1 MKVVIV
7 GGGISGL
14 ATAYLLSEKAKKGEI
29 ESPLNLTLLEGDSRL
44 GGNIWSEKVDGF
56 LCERGANGF
65 LDNKPWTLELCDKLG
80 ISDRL
85 LRTNDSARKR
95 FIYSEGKLHQLP
107 ESVLSFF
114 LKSQILSVYGKLR
127 ILLEPFTKKPKEGI
141 DETIA
146 DFVKRHIGEESLR
159 KLVGPMVS
167 GVFAGDPYR
176 LSLKSSFPIMAELE
190 KEGDGS
196 LVKAMFRRMKKSKED
211 KKEGKAVK
219 KGGPTGPGGILTSFK
234 EGIEYLI
241 HILGERLG
249 GKVATSTEVQS
260 IEKNPQKDH
269 PYIIYFKDKNG
280 EGKIDADVVVLATP
294 SYVTAK
300 MIEILEPNIA
310 DMLNEIPSPP
320 IVVICLGYNRSLIS
334 HPLDGFGFL
343 IPHEERMNILGCL
356 WDSSMYEG
364 RAPEG
369 YVLLRAMVGGAR
381 RPEMA
386 SLKDDEL
393 IKLVRKDLEVIL
405 EIDVAPEFIRIYRH
419 EKAIPQYIV
428 GHSERMRTVEEALK
442 KHPGLFLTGN
452 SYYGIGINDCVRE
465 AFKTAENVTGYI
477 KNQIQNS
484 KIKMQN

>member
-1 MKVVIV
+1 MKAVII

-14 ATAYLLSEKAKKGEI
+14 ATAYLLSERAREGEI
-29 ESPLNLTLLEGDSRL
+29 RLPLNITLLEREGRL

-80 ISDRL
+80 IGDRL

-114 LKSQILSVYGKLR
+114 LKSQILSVHGKLR
-127 ILLEPFTKKPKEGI
+127 ILLEPFTRKPEEGM

-146 DFVKRHIGEESLR
+146 DFVKRHIGEEALR

-167 GVFAGDPYR
+167 GVFAGDPYS

-196 LVKAMFRRMKKSKED
+196 LVKAMLKRMKT
-211 KKEGKAVK
+211 KKEGEPQKR
-219 KGGPTGPGGILTSFK
+219 GGPTGPGGTLTSFR

-241 HILGERLG
+241 QILGERLG
-249 GKVATSTEVQS
+249 DSVITGCEVQR
-260 IEKNPQKDH
+260 IEKGLQEGS
-269 PYIIYFKDKNG
+269 PYIIYLKDKNG
-280 EGKIDADVVVLATP
+280 EGKIAADLIILATP
-294 SYVTAK
+294 AYVTAK
-300 MIEILEPNIA
+300 IIRNLEPTIA
-310 DMLNEIPSPP
+310 EALNEIPYPP
-320 IVVICLGYNRSLIS
+320 VIVVCLGYRRSLIS

-381 RPEMA
+381 APEKA
-386 SLKDDEL
+386 RLKDDDL
-393 IKLVRKDLEVIL
+393 IKAVRQDLEVIL
-405 EIDVAPEFIRIYRH
+405 EIDTAPEFIKIYRH
-419 EKAIPQYIV
+419 EKAIPQYTI
-428 GHSERMRTVEEALK
+428 GHSERIRTVEESLK

-452 SYYGIGINDCVRE
+452 SYYGIGINDCVRD
-465 AFKTAENVTGYI
+465 AFRTADRAIDYCSRFTPCG
-477 KNQIQNS
+477 S
-484 KIKMQN
+484 RDHGSRL

>member
-14 ATAYLLSEKAKKGEI
+14 ATAYLLSEKAKEEAI
-29 ESPLNLTLLEGDSRL
+29 HELPLNLTLLERDSRL

-85 LRTNDSARKR
+85 LRTNDLARKR

-114 LKSQILSVYGKLR
+114 LKSQILSVHGKLR

-167 GVFAGDPYR
+167 GVFAGDPYS
-176 LSLKSSFPIMAELE
+176 LSLKSSFPVMAELE

-196 LVKAMFRRMKKSKED
+196 LVRAMFRRMKKAKQKRE
-211 KKEGKAVK
+211 EGKPVK

-241 HILGERLG
+241 HILGERLV

-300 MIEILEPNIA
+300 IIEILEPNIA
-310 DMLNEIPSPP
+310 ETLNEIPSPP

-343 IPHEERMNILGCL
+343 IPYEENMNILGCL

-369 YVLLRAMVGGAR
+369 YVLLRAMLGGAR
-381 RPEMA
+381 RSA
-386 SLKDDEL
+386 LADLKDDDL
-393 IKLVRKDLEVIL
+393 IKAVRQDLKVIL
-405 EIDVAPEFIRIYRH
+405 GIDTSPEFIKIYRY
-419 EKAIPQYIV
+419 EKAIPQYTV
-428 GHSERMRTVEEALK
+428 GHSERLKTIEEALK

-465 AFKTAENVTGYI
+465 AFKTAEKAVRYI
-477 KNQIQNS
+477 KNTDDRR
-484 KIKMQN
+484 